1 LGFLRVKNQG
11 INRMSNPPNHFDV
24 IIIGA
29 GSLGTPTAYYLSQ
42 AGLKVLVLESV
53 PSVGQGSNKRAI
65 GGIRATHS
73 DPAKIRLCL
82 RSIEIFSTFKE
93 QFGNDIEWDQC
104 GYTFVAYTPR
114 EEQILKDLLVIQKSY
129 GLKNEWYEKKVFLKI
144 LPDLNPEGLI
154 GGTFSPNDGSAS
166 PLLANHAYYTHAVN
180 LGAHFRFSEP
190 VTNFTIHQ
198 GQIQNVITPQGAY
211 SSDYVINTAGADAAA
226 IGNMAGIKIPVR
238 PDSHEAAITEPV
250 ARFLGPMVV
259 DIRPAEGSSNYYF
272 YQHVTGQVIFCI
284 TPSPNAWG
292 NNINET
298 SSFLPMVSRR
308 MIEIMPR
315 LKNIRV
321 RRTWRGLYP
330 MTPDGFPIIG
340 KVSEID
346 NFLLGVGL
354 CGQGFMLGP
363 SGGELLTRLVVDKT
377 TPEDSETLKILSP
390 DRVFAGEEKLK

>member
-1 LGFLRVKNQG
+1 MTNQ
-11 INRMSNPPNHFDV
+11 NSYDV

-29 GSLGTPTAYYLSQ
+29 GSVGTPAAYYLAKS
-42 AGLKVLVLESV
+42 GLKVLVLESV

-93 QFGNDIEWDQC
+93 TFGDDIEWDQC
-104 GYTFVAYTPR
+104 GYSFVAYTPR
-114 EEQILKDLLVIQKSY
+114 EEKILKDLLTIQKSY
-129 GLKNEWYEKKVFLKI
+129 GLVNDWYDKRDLLSI
-144 LPDLNPEGLI
+144 IPDLTPDRLI

-166 PLLANHAYYTHAVN
+166 PLLSNHAYYTHACE
-180 LGAHFRFSEP
+180 LGVDFRFCEP
-190 VTNFTIHQ
+190 VTSMTVQKDRIVSVQ
-198 GQIQNVITPQGAY
+198 TSCATY
-211 SSDYVINTAGADAAA
+211 SAGVVLNTAGATAAD
-226 IGNMAGIKIPVR
+226 IGRMAGVDLPVR

-250 ARFLGPMVV
+250 ARFLGPMIV
-259 DIRPAEGSSNYYF
+259 DIRPAVGSSNYYF
-272 YQHVTGQVIFCI
+272 YQHITGQIIFCI

-292 NNINET
+292 EDINET
-298 SSFLPMVSRR
+298 SSFLPMVATR

-330 MTPDGFPIIG
+330 MTPDGFPIVG
-340 KVSEID
+340 WSPQVS

-363 SGGELLTRLVVDKT
+363 AMGELLTRMVNHELLQ
-377 TPEDSETLKILSP
+377 EDNETVSYLSP
-390 DRVFAGEEKLK
+390 LRKFEGQELLK

>member
-1 LGFLRVKNQG
+1 
-11 INRMSNPPNHFDV
+11 MSKSSNHYDV

-29 GSLGTPTAYYLSQ
+29 GSLGTPSAYYLAN
-42 AGLKVLVLESV
+42 AGYKVLILESI

-73 DPAKIRLCL
+73 DPAKIRLCQ

-93 QFGNDIEWDQC
+93 SFGDEIEWDRC
-104 GYTFVAYTPR
+104 GYTFVAYTEK
-114 EEQILKDLLVIQKSY
+114 EEKVLKDLLVVQKSY
-129 GLKNEWYEKKVFLKI
+129 GLENDWYDKKELLKI
-144 LPDLNPEGLI
+144 VPDLNQKGLI

-166 PLLANHAYYTHAVN
+166 PLLSNHAYYTHAIEK
-180 LGAHFRFSEP
+180 GAEFHFAEP
-190 VTNFTIHQ
+190 VTGMCVENGKINKVMTSR
-198 GQIQNVITPQGAY
+198 AEY
-211 SSDYVINTAGADAAA
+211 SSDFVINTAGASARA
-226 IGNMAGIKIPVR
+226 IGKMAGVDLPVK

-250 ARFLGPMVV
+250 ARFLGPMIV
-259 DIRPAEGSSNYYF
+259 DIRPAAGSSNYYF
-272 YQHVTGQVIFCI
+272 YQHITGQIIFCI

-292 NNINET
+292 DDVNET

-340 KVSEID
+340 WSPQVS
-346 NFLLGVGL
+346 NFLLGIGL

-363 SGGELLTRLVVDKT
+363 ACGELLTRIITNST
-377 TPEDSETLKILSP
+377 TKEDQETLSILSP
-390 DRVFAGEEKLK
+390 TRNFTGQELLK

>member
-1 LGFLRVKNQG
+1 
-11 INRMSNPPNHFDV
+11 MM
-24 IIIGA
+24 
-29 GSLGTPTAYYLSQ
+29 
-42 AGLKVLVLESV
+42 
-53 PSVGQGSNKRAI
+53 
-65 GGIRATHS
+65 
-73 DPAKIRLCL
+73 
-82 RSIEIFSTFKE
+82 
-93 QFGNDIEWDQC
+93 
-104 GYTFVAYTPR
+104 
-114 EEQILKDLLVIQKSY
+114 
-129 GLKNEWYEKKVFLKI
+129 
-144 LPDLNPEGLI
+144 
-154 GGTFSPNDGSAS
+154 
-166 PLLANHAYYTHAVN
+166 ANHAYYTHAVN

-259 DIRPAEGSSNYYF
+259 DIRPAE
-272 YQHVTGQVIFCI
+272 
-284 TPSPNAWG
+284 G